1 LIDAAFARGVEVV
14 TAHTLAEFNG
24 STTVLQRCGM
34 TRASELVDPN
44 DGPIWRWEVR
54 KAG

>member
-1 LIDAAFARGVEVV
+1 M
-14 TAHTLAEFNG
+14 TLAELNA

-34 TRASELVDPN
+34 TKVGELVDPD

-54 KAG
+54 RAG